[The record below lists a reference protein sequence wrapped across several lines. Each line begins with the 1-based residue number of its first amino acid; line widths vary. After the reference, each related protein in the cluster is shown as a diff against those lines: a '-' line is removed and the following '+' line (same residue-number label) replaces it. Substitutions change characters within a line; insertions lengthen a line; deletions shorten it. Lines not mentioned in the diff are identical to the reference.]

1 MTTLSIFRPR
11 NSHELKPLFDE
22 RDAFIRSFDSMF
34 DDMLNT
40 TFPTIRD
47 MGVSVTKGAY
57 PKVNIIS
64 HDDKVEIVAELAGFS
79 KKDINLEIEEG
90 LLTISGKAPPTQDG
104 CDCKEVPCSCTSDR
118 EDTTYYLR
126 ELKRSSFKRSFK
138 INDNLDMENVV
149 AGFDN
154 GLLTINLPRVHDEV
168 KLAKKVTIK

>member
-1 MTTLSIFRPR
+1 MTRLSIFRPQ
-11 NSHELKPLFDE
+11 NSHELKPFFDE

-40 TFPTIRD
+40 TFPTIKD

-57 PKVNIIS
+57 PKVNIVS

-90 LLTISGKAPPTQDG
+90 LLTISGKSPSCVDDDKDG
-104 CDCKEVPCSCTSDR
+104 P
-118 EDTTYYLR
+118 TYYLR

-149 AGFDN
+149 ASFDN
-154 GLLTINLPRVHDEV
+154 GLLTINLPRIPEEV

>member
-1 MTTLSIFRPR
+1 MTRLSIFRPR
-11 NSHELKPLFDE
+11 NSHELKPFFDE

-40 TFPTIRD
+40 TFPTIKD

-57 PKVNIIS
+57 PKVNIVS

-90 LLTISGKAPPTQDG
+90 LLTISGKAPAQDG
-104 CDCKEVPCSCTSDR
+104 CGCKQDPCNCTN
-118 EDTTYYLR
+118 TGGATYYLR

-138 INDNLDMENVV
+138 INDNLDMESVV
-149 AGFDN
+149 ASFDN
-154 GLLTINLPRVHDEV
+154 WLLTINLPRVPEEV

>member
-1 MTTLSIFRPR
+1 MTRLSIFRPR
-11 NSHELKPLFDE
+11 NSHELKPFFDE

-40 TFPTIRD
+40 TFPTIKD

-57 PKVNIIS
+57 PKVNIVS
-64 HDDKVEIVAELAGFS
+64 HPDKVEIVAELAGFS

-90 LLTISGKAPPTQDG
+90 LLTISGKSPSCVDDDKDG
-104 CDCKEVPCSCTSDR
+104 P
-118 EDTTYYLR
+118 TYYLR

-149 AGFDN
+149 ASFDN
-154 GLLTINLPRVHDEV
+154 GLLTINLPRIPEEV

>member
-1 MTTLSIFRPR
+1 MTRLSIFRPQ
-11 NSHELKPLFDE
+11 NSHELKPFFDE

-40 TFPTIRD
+40 TFPTIKD

-57 PKVNIIS
+57 PKVNIVS

-90 LLTISGKAPPTQDG
+90 LLTISGKAPTQDG
-104 CDCKEVPCSCTSDR
+104 CGCQQDPCNCTN
-118 EDTTYYLR
+118 TGGATYYLR

-138 INDNLDMENVV
+138 INDNLDMESVV
-149 AGFDN
+149 ASFDN
-154 GLLTINLPRVHDEV
+154 GLLTINLPRVPEEV

>member
-1 MTTLSIFRPR
+1 MTRLSIFRPQ
-11 NSHELKPLFDE
+11 NSHELKPFFDE

-34 DDMLNT
+34 DDMLTT

-57 PKVNIIS
+57 PKVNIVS

-90 LLTISGKAPPTQDG
+90 LLTISGKAPAQDG
-104 CDCKEVPCSCTSDR
+104 CGCKQDPCNCTN
-118 EDTTYYLR
+118 TGGATYYLR

-138 INDNLDMENVV
+138 INDNLDMESVV
-149 AGFDN
+149 ASFDN
-154 GLLTINLPRVHDEV
+154 GLLTINLPRVPEEV

>member
-1 MTTLSIFRPR
+1 MTRLSIFRPQ
-11 NSHELKPLFDE
+11 NSHELKPFFDE

-40 TFPTIRD
+40 TFPTIKD

-57 PKVNIIS
+57 PKVNIVS

-90 LLTISGKAPPTQDG
+90 LLTISGKSPSCVDDDKDG
-104 CDCKEVPCSCTSDR
+104 P
-118 EDTTYYLR
+118 TYYLR

-138 INDNLDMENVV
+138 INDNLDMESVV
-149 AGFDN
+149 ASFDN
-154 GLLTINLPRVHDEV
+154 GLLTINLPRIPEEV